1 MKKRTSNNEKRLSY
15 SFFSI
20 ISFIATEKTIKR
32 RQIFPVQRLVG
43 PAELA
48 HEIGPTDSLHWLLQ
62 GVGDTGKAIFGSS
75 LRL

>member
-1 MKKRTSNNEKRLSY
+1 MKGLTPKFTGK
-15 SFFSI
+15 
-20 ISFIATEKTIKR
+20 IAVAKR